1 MTNSPPIHIIEP
13 RLVDNVGHCL
23 SLVHA
28 LATAVSDAG
37 AAERL
42 TIWGGAGAATV
53 WRGPGQLKPYFRRRW
68 RRLQALWLL
77 RRLLREPGR
86 ILIATAGTAD
96 LVIAELAAAGRII
109 APHKLHLFVHWV
121 GAKAD
126 KTKLLKRV
134 ARRQPNLRIF
144 GPTPAVVDLFSRCGF
159 KASLAP
165 YPVES
170 AAEPEAPTA
179 AEPFRHLLVAGGAR
193 LDKGLDRVVALVEE
207 MDARGMA
214 LPITIQTS
222 TEAQH
227 ASDSEV
233 ASLIERLRRSNY
245 SGLEL
250 HSEAM
255 SPEAYR
261 ALFRGA
267 VVVQPYRAADFA
279 DRVSGVTLDALGA
292 GAPVV
297 ATEGTWMASLISAH
311 DAGVAVSDLGPASL
325 LHAIESVLTDH
336 AGFAARA
343 RLASARL
350 REAHSARPLIDAL
363 LAGESAS

>member
-1 MTNSPPIHIIEP
+1 MTRAQPIHIIEP

-23 SLVHA
+23 SLVRA
-28 LATAVSDAG
+28 LATAIDEAG
-37 AAERL
+37 AGKRL
-42 TIWGGAGAATV
+42 TIWGSAGATTI
-53 WRGPGQLKPYFRRRW
+53 WHGPGQLKPYFHRRW

-96 LVIAELAAAGRII
+96 LVMADWAAAGRTI

-126 KTKLLKRV
+126 KARLLARI

-144 GPTPAVVDLFSRCGF
+144 GPTHAVVDLFARCGF
-159 KASLAP
+159 EASLAP
-165 YPVES
+165 YPVE
-170 AAEPEAPTA
+170 APTDAEAPTA
-179 AEPFRHLLVAGGAR
+179 TEPFRHLLVGGGAR
-193 LDKGLDRVVALVEE
+193 LDKGLDHVVALVDE
-207 MDARGMA
+207 MEARGMK
-214 LPITIQTS
+214 LPITVQTS
-222 TEAQH
+222 AEAQH
-227 ASDSEV
+227 ARDGEV
-233 ASLIERLRRSNY
+233 AGLLERLRRSTY

-250 HSEAM
+250 HAESM
-255 SPEAYR
+255 SPEDYR

-267 VVVQPYRAADFA
+267 VVVQPYRESDFA

-297 ATEGTWMASLISAH
+297 ATEGTWMARLIDAH
-311 DAGVAVSDLGPASL
+311 NAGVAVADLAPASL
-325 LHAIESVLTDH
+325 LQAIETVLTDH

-343 RLASARL
+343 RLASARV
-350 REAHSARPLIDAL
+350 REAHSARALVDAL
-363 LAGESAS
+363 LAEEAAS